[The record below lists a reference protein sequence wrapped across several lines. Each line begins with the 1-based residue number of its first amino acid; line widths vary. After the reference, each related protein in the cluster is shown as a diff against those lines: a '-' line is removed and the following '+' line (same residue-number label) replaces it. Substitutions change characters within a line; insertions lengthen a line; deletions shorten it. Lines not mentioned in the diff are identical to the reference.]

1 MTNFEFETSIEV
13 DSSTISISDC
23 SKNKVIQNTQEVYFD
38 TWYYSRNGKKNS
50 KLGLVKDFV
59 WFLFF
64 VHSYRDGAMTG
75 EVLQHFGLWSSNRE
89 GSLLCRTCFDTGPR
103 FTRSQPKDCSIY
115 LPLTTSLAYWE
126 PIEKGGGVGY
136 GYCNNN

>member
-50 KLGLVKDFV
+50 KLGLAKDFV
-59 WFLFF
+59 WFFILCSLIKRRSHGRWSAATLRSMIFEEGGIF
-64 VHSYRDGAMTG
+64 IVPCLLWHGA
-75 EVLQHFGLWSSNRE
+75 
-89 GSLLCRTCFDTGPR
+89 
-103 FTRSQPKDCSIY
+103 SIY
-115 LPLTTSLAYWE
+115 TVSVEGLFHLFTSYDKPGLLRAYWE
-126 PIEKGGGVGY
+126 GGIGLL
-136 GYCNNN
+136 